1 VSACRRWRRTAG
13 HFEPEANQVF
23 GCVGTVCQAF
33 HSATSHHRCHSPVAG
48 TIVRSHVVDGTN
60 YSEADTMGSDAT
72 ESTHSQGYLAHV
84 ATRAIVF
91 IQADNPVI
99 GLMAF
104 LAVGMSDVSSCT
116 IDVTPGQHVANG
128 EELGYFQFG
137 GSTHCLVFCPGAIGD
152 VSLKANPLP
161 GDANAPL
168 VLVNSRIATSA
179 SRG

>member
-1 VSACRRWRRTAG
+1 
-13 HFEPEANQVF
+13 
-23 GCVGTVCQAF
+23 
-33 HSATSHHRCHSPVAG
+33 
-48 TIVRSHVVDGTN
+48 VDGTY

-116 IDVTPGQHVANG
+116 IDVTPGQHVAKG

-137 GSTHCLVFCPGAIGD
+137 GSTHCLVFRPGAVAD
-152 VSLKANPLP
+152 FSLRAIPLP
-161 GDANAPL
+161 DDPNAAI
-168 VLVNSRIATSA
+168 VLVNSRIATA
-179 SRG
+179 APAGRRF